1 MPKYMV
7 KRIFPVW
14 LAKSTR
20 TLSSRLVQVGR
31 TDIMPNG
38 NIAVFINPFY
48 LEHEFHRKPTNFV
61 NVDRTMEG
69 DFL

>member
-1 MPKYMV
+1 MFYNSVGLLLKKGIFNAKYMV

-20 TLSSRLVQVGR
+20 TLSSRLVQVSR

-38 NIAVFINPFY
+38 NISRITNPF
-48 LEHEFHRKPTNFV
+48 LFGP
-61 NVDRTMEG
+61 
-69 DFL
+69 